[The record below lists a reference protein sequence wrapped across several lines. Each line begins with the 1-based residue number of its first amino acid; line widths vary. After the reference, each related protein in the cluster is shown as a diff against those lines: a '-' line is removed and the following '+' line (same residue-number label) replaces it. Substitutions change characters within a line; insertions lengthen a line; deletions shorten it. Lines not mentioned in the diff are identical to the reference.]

1 MLELQRLR
9 LDHESAVLA
18 FELANRAYF
27 ARSINDRGDAYYAE
41 FAQQHRAALADQEA
55 GDAVFHVLVDEN
67 GDVVGRFNLYDVADG
82 SAVVGYRLAE
92 RVSGRGVATAALR
105 DLVRIAGAQYGLRE
119 LKAVTSHEN
128 VASQRV
134 LVKAGFIA
142 VGPPTL
148 PAVRESCTNS
158 TCQRHATRLTTPPP
172 GLTTPHRTRTGDGQE
187 RRRATA
193 AQAES
198 KPNSGLFAGGQHTG
212 TYFGSLVSSWGPA
225 HPVVYP
231 QSCRRPS
238 S

>member
-1 MLELQRLR
+1 VLELQRLR

-55 GDAVFHVLVDEN
+55 GDALFHVLVDEN

-119 LKAVTSHEN
+119 LRAVTSFEN

-142 VGPPTL
+142 VGPADVAGRPGVLYQLDL
-148 PAVRESCTNS
+148 PE
-158 TCQRHATRLTTPPP
+158 TRDPPDH
-172 GLTTPHRTRTGDGQE
+172 TSARFDDTAPHTDG
-187 RRRATA
+187 
-193 AQAES
+193 
-198 KPNSGLFAGGQHTG
+198 
-212 TYFGSLVSSWGPA
+212 
-225 HPVVYP
+225 
-231 QSCRRPS
+231 
-238 S
+238 